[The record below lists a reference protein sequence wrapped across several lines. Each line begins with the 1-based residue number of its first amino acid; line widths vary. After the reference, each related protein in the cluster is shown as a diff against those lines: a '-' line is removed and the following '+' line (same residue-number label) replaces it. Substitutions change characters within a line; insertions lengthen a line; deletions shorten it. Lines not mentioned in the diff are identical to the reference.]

1 MPCPSEFALWGVG
14 SVYKHADAQTV
25 DGGNLVERSE
35 VETHIYPILPSLY
48 HSPLSDPSF
57 QKRGRIIIWI

>member
-35 VETHIYPILPSLY
+35 VETHIYLDTTLPLSLPSL
-48 HSPLSDPSF
+48 
-57 QKRGRIIIWI
+57 